1 MWDSSGYCAMNWKA
15 YDSAT
20 KTADL
25 RFQDRST
32 WQLISLANEE
42 RAHRAGTGFELC
54 GIANAKS
61 GRCSEDCKFCAQ
73 SAHYNTNA
81 PVFPLKSKKKLL
93 EEAQRAKDIGAE
105 RFSIVTSGKGPTPKE
120 IETISE
126 VVSAIKEKI
135 GIIPCASLGILD
147 TRSLALLKDAGLSRY
162 HHNIETSPEFY
173 RRIVTTHTF
182 EDRIKTIRAAQE
194 VGLEVCSGGIVGLGE
209 SEEDRIR
216 MALTL
221 KDLEVDSIPIN
232 ILVPLKGTPLEG
244 KQTISIAD
252 ILRAIAIFRLIL
264 GDKTIR
270 IVAGRESVLKD
281 FQGLAFMA
289 GANGMMIGGYLT
301 VKGRSAEDDLAMVA
315 EIKELWNG

>member
-1 MWDSSGYCAMNWKA
+1 VVEYRKI
-15 YDSAT
+15 YDSAL

-25 RFQDRST
+25 RFQDLST

-42 RAHRAGTGFELC
+42 RDRQTGTRFELC
-54 GIANAKS
+54 SITNAKS

-81 PVFPLKSKKKLL
+81 PVFRLKSKEELL
-93 EEAQRAKDIGAE
+93 EEAHKAKDIGAE
-105 RFSIVTSGKGPTPKE
+105 RFSIVTSGKGATPKE
-120 IETISE
+120 IETIAE

-135 GIIPCASLGILD
+135 GIIPCASLGVLD
-147 TRSLALLKDAGLSRY
+147 TKSLGLLKDAGLSRY
-162 HHNIETSPEFY
+162 HHNIETSREFY
-173 RRIVTTHTF
+173 PEIVTTHTF
-182 EDRIKTIRAAQE
+182 EDRLKTIRAAKE
-194 VGLEVCSGGIVGLGE
+194 VGLEVCSGGIIGLGE

-221 KDLEVDSIPIN
+221 KDLEVDSVPIN
-232 ILVPLKGTPLEG
+232 ILVPLKGTPFDG
-244 KQTISIAD
+244 AQAISIAD
-252 ILRAIAIFRLIL
+252 ILRTIAIFRLIL

-301 VKGRSAEDDLAMVA
+301 VKGRSAEDDLAMVS
-315 EIKELWNG
+315 ELKKLWNG